1 MSANDAELDQ
11 NLLAG
16 MFEAC
21 NARDIDAVTAY
32 FADDA
37 MFDWFNGQRF
47 EGKAAIR
54 DIMATAW
61 GMIWVKI

>member
-1 MSANDAELDQ
+1 
-11 NLLAG
+11 

-37 MFDWFNGQRF
+37 VFDWFNGQRF

-54 DIMATAW
+54 DIMATAL